1 MDWYHKVLIFE
12 FDSVELNFVDLVRLW
27 NLFKISIVLTKCT
40 SHPPCERRPTT
51 EGWILLGPNILLST
65 VLVDNIR
72 LADLIEL
79 FLSPSNRPD
88 GPLRVL
94 GIEVVV
100 DLSELLFVLSISL
113 TLLYFMLEDLLDE
126 VFFTSSNGPGG
137 PLRVL
142 RINVL
147 ILRLRPY

>member
-1 MDWYHKVLIFE
+1 MGSSRAL
-12 FDSVELNFVDLVRLW
+12 LW
-27 NLFKISIVLTKCT
+27 
-40 SHPPCERRPTT
+40 
-51 EGWILLGPNILLST
+51 T